1 MKTIMVVDD
10 QPNIRQL
17 VEIALRKDGRRILT
31 VASGEQAI
39 EVALSDP
46 PDLIIMDIMMPGGM
60 DGFQAIEILKSNPAT
75 CSCPILVITAKSQD
89 AEMRRSAQVGAQGY
103 MAKPFKLADLIEH
116 VERLLN

>member
-17 VEIALRKDGRRILT
+17 VEIALRKDGRRILA
-31 VASGEQAI
+31 VESGERAI
-39 EVALSDP
+39 EMAVSDP

-60 DGFQAIEILKSNPAT
+60 DGFETIEILKSNPAT
-75 CSCPILVITAKSQD
+75 CSCPVLVITAKSQD
-89 AEMRRSAQVGAQGY
+89 SERLRSEQVGAAGY
-103 MAKPFKLADLIEH
+103 MAKPFKLTTLVDH